1 MTTEE
6 AWNIIGNQPKWA
18 IRNMVK
24 ALELMTWLNTEEDEK
39 RLEAAKICLRTKNP
53 RYE

>member
-6 AWNIIGNQPKWA
+6 AWAIIGNESRGVVK
-18 IRNMVK
+18 NMVR
-24 ALELMTWLNTEEDEK
+24 ALSLHPWLNTEEDK
-39 RLEAAKICLRTKNP
+39 QRLAAAKICLRTKNP

>member
-1 MTTEE
+1 MTTKE
-6 AWNIIGNQPKWA
+6 AWSIIGNQPSWA

-24 ALELMTWLNTEEDEK
+24 ALGLMTWLNTEEDEE

>member
-6 AWNIIGNQPKWA
+6 AWAIIGNQPRWA
-18 IRNMVK
+18 IKNMVQ
-24 ALELMTWLNTEEDEK
+24 ALTLDSWLNSEEDK
-39 RLEAAKICLRTKNP
+39 QRLTAAKICLRTKNP